1 MSQGPLVVGIGNAD
15 RGDDAAGLLAVR
27 RLRGLRIAGLSD
39 CTDLFDLWAEEEDVI
54 VIDAMVTGAPVG
66 TVRRFEVGAFTLPVG
81 AFPSTHS
88 FGLAETVE
96 LARALGKIPAKLT
109 IFGIE
114 AGRVGL
120 GEGLSPEVDR
130 AIDALVE
137 ELQEVAA

>member
-1 MSQGPLVVGIGNAD
+1 MSRGPLVVGIGNAD

-27 RLRGLRIAGLSD
+27 RLRGFRTAQLSD
-39 CTDLFDLWAEEEDVI
+39 CTDLFDLWADEDDVI

-66 TVRRFEVGAFTLPVG
+66 TVRRFDVGAFTLPVG
-81 AFPSTHS
+81 AFPSTHA

-96 LARALGKIPAKLT
+96 LARALGKLPARLT

-120 GEGLSPEVDR
+120 GERQSPEVDD
-130 AIDALVE
+130 AIDTLVG

>member
-1 MSQGPLVVGIGNAD
+1 MNPGPLVVGIGNAD
-15 RGDDAAGLLAVR
+15 RGDDAAGVLVVR
-27 RLRGLRIAGLSD
+27 RLQGFRTVELSD
-39 CTDLFDLWAEEEDVI
+39 CVDLFDLWTDEEDVL

-96 LARALGKIPAKLT
+96 LARALGKLPAKLT

-120 GEGLSPEVDR
+120 GEALSPEVDR
-130 AIDALVE
+130 AIDAVVG
-137 ELQEVAA
+137 ELEEVAA